1 MTAPPKRKAR
11 PKTPKVS
18 EKQVQDA
25 IRNRLFL
32 CGVLCQIN
40 PNEARSAA
48 FRRALKIGGTVSGF
62 PDLTVMSSDGRVGFL
77 EVKTPNAKPRN
88 EKDRLHWQRQAD
100 IQNVLRR
107 MKQNV
112 AVVRSQDEAV
122 ETLQAWGWPVK

>member
-1 MTAPPKRKAR
+1 MTAPRKRKA
-11 PKTPKVS
+11 PEPS
-18 EKQVQDA
+18 EKQIETA
-25 IRNRLFL
+25 IGNRLFL
-32 CGVLCQIN
+32 SGVLCQKN

-48 FRRALKIGGTVSGF
+48 AGRALKIRGSISGF
-62 PDLTVMSSDGRVGFL
+62 PDLTVISSDGRVGFL

-100 IQNVLRR
+100 IQNALCR

-122 ETLQAWGWPVK
+122 EALKAWGWPVK

>member
-1 MTAPPKRKAR
+1 MKAPKP
-11 PKTPKVS
+11 S
-18 EKQVQDA
+18 EKQVETA

-32 CGVLCQIN
+32 SGVLCQKN

-48 FRRALKIGGTVSGF
+48 AGRALKIRGSISGF
-62 PDLTVMSSDGRVGFL
+62 PDLTVISSDGRVGFL

-100 IQNVLRR
+100 IQDLLRR

-122 ETLQAWGWPVK
+122 EALQAWGWTVK